1 MTTRRIARLN
11 DAFREEISDLLLR
24 QVKDPRLTGFIT
36 ITRVETS
43 ADLSHARVYVSVMGS
58 EEDRNEAMRGLEAAA
73 SFLRREIGHRVSLR
87 RAPELRFHRDDS
99 IEQGAR
105 VLDLLDEVAEP
116 TTDQEKPSS

>member
-1 MTTRRIARLN
+1 MTSRRVARLN
-11 DAFREEISDLLLR
+11 DAFREEISDLLRR

-43 ADLSHARVYVSVMGS
+43 ADLSHARVYVSVMGN
-58 EEDRNEAMRGLEAAA
+58 EEDRNEAMRGLEAAS
-73 SFLRREIGHRVSLR
+73 SFLRREIGHRLALR

-105 VLDLLDEVAEP
+105 VLDLLDEVVGQDSE
-116 TTDQEKPSS
+116 QEKPSS

>member
-43 ADLSHARVYVSVMGS
+43 ADLSHAKVFVSVMGS

-105 VLDLLDEVAEP
+105 VLDLLDEVAEQEP
-116 TTDQEKPSS
+116 EQEKPSS

>member
-1 MTTRRIARLN
+1 MTSRRVARLN
-11 DAFREEISDLLLR
+11 DAFREEISDLLRR

-43 ADLSHARVYVSVMGS
+43 ADLSHARVYVSVMGN
-58 EEDRNEAMRGLEAAA
+58 EEDRNEAMRGLEAAS
-73 SFLRREIGHRVSLR
+73 SFLRREIGHRLALR

-105 VLDLLDEVAEP
+105 VLDLLDEVVGQEP
-116 TTDQEKPSS
+116 EQEKPSS

>member
-116 TTDQEKPSS
+116 ATDQEKPSS